1 MRESQGRR
9 RRFRALT
16 SAATAVL
23 LAASAVLTATPA
35 SAATVYEIEADWS
48 DGTPA
53 QVTTGDVVNAEW
65 RINVN
70 DDAAAP
76 SNDPVDD
83 VDFTVTTTSG
93 RFTALPD
100 ACLTTGVDPASSIS
114 PDGSTLVCN
123 VGTKNQ
129 GTAVVVVTP
138 IEADGPTGSEIT
150 ASGTIEGKTATLS
163 PIGIVNEFAMDM
175 RWASGAAYIEQ
186 GTGYYQTSFEW
197 TLSSGRNSDEG
208 PQTAVYDLT
217 IASPQGGT
225 VSVAPEACTPFDMGV
240 AATGHPWSGGGHPAD
255 QTAGFVGG
263 CTFEHVGGD
272 RFRLTLSGIDYSP
285 ASIPTRDSAGGF
297 LPVDQIALASGSV
310 YVRIQT
316 TAAGSVTV
324 QQDPVTYTSTTGLT
338 AQDDVANNSETKTW
352 TPLGTYSSGWGRG
365 YTGSG
370 GTTWD
375 DTYLVSAGTVVG
387 QYLDTGWQRWPDR
400 ADDRLVGMCAALDT
414 RNVTFEDFVW
424 GAPAGGVDGVPFEYY
439 TGPST
444 LLDPASTGYDPN
456 AFDCTSSNGW
466 TTTEPA
472 NPSDIK
478 AVRVVMTQGTAEA
491 HVDDPSITPVLFVRI
506 RPELPV
512 GTEVWTFFSGIHDAP
527 VPNTWTGPNYAGCIT
542 NTPGWRYPCTTGFR
556 DVLRVAAASPAITKS
571 ADRTV
576 VTPGVPAT
584 FTLTYAATGAGQV
597 PPTVNGF
604 QIADTLPAGVTYVPG
619 TASPE
624 PQVSTNGS
632 GQQVLSWTLDAV
644 ATNAWHPLSYQAV
657 ADDSVT
663 AGSVLTNTAVASFG
677 GQARTAAA
685 QVTVTTNGYTE
696 IGKTP
701 DSPFIPNLNGDGVGA
716 GAWTV
721 TLRSFD
727 SLPQDF
733 TDTIDILPFVGDG
746 RGTGFEGDYALTG
759 VDAAPGST
767 VYYTTEDP
775 ATLSDD
781 PTASANGT
789 AGSPSALWSTAFTED
804 ATAIRVVGPRLAPG
818 AIQQFTV
825 GIETDGVRG
834 GDVLV
839 NRAQAVAEHTR
850 LVMRTSAPI
859 TVANYYSAALKK
871 YVMDADGVWRDAND
885 VTDYPVFDIGDTVRY
900 RIEVENT
907 GQGTLT
913 NVVVS
918 DDKQPELGGFTVD
931 ELGPGETEHHD
942 FEIVVGEANGDTV
955 VNTACASADLPADSG
970 VAPTI
975 NCDPAGFEIDG
986 APTHTKELLSASPI
1000 GGGQWQIVYGIDVSN
1015 TSAHATTYTLSDE
1028 LHFSAQVTVDS
1039 AVVTASPDGVL
1050 LADPAWNGTDR
1061 LTISAGTPLLGT
1073 DDEGYAAHHYEV
1085 TVIADVPLHLDG
1097 ADAGVDPTACPAEGS
1112 DADQGF
1118 NNSSTMTDATGDT
1131 EQDQA
1136 CAPIPSISIEKS
1148 IVGEPVKGLHGEW
1161 SIVYEIV
1168 VANDGSAATD
1178 YTLTDRLRFGTGITV
1193 KSANIAQTPDGVVS
1207 SPTWTGRG
1215 AAGSAENV
1223 VAKDELGPGAA
1234 HTYRVQV
1241 TAVLD
1246 TRTADRTA
1254 LICPAPGAGDV
1265 GGFANTAGVESNGLA
1280 ATDDACAVPEWP
1292 AGVTSPLAST
1302 GGELSVGVLSAAG
1315 VLLLTGAVLLFLRR
1329 RRVIAE

>member
-23 LAASAVLTATPA
+23 ITASTLTMAAPA
-35 SAATVYEIEADWS
+35 SAATVYEIEAAWS
-48 DGTPA
+48 EGTPS
-53 QVTTGDVVNAEW
+53 QVTTGDIVNAEW
-65 RINVN
+65 RVNVN

-76 SNDPVDD
+76 SNSPVDD
-83 VDFTVTTTSG
+83 VQFTVTTTSG

-100 ACLTTGVDPASSIS
+100 ACLVSGVDPASNIS
-114 PDGSTLVCN
+114 ADASTLVCN
-123 VGTKNQ
+123 LGTKNQ

-150 ASGTIEGKTATLS
+150 ASGTIEGKTADLA
-163 PIGIVNEFAMDM
+163 PIDIVNEFAMDM

-208 PQTAVYDLT
+208 PRTLVYELT
-217 IASPQGGT
+217 IASPQGGA

-263 CTFEHVGGD
+263 CTFEQVGGD
-272 RFRLTLSGIDYSP
+272 RFRLTLTGIDYSP
-285 ASIPTRDSAGGF
+285 ASIPTRDSAGAF
-297 LPVDQIALASGSV
+297 LPVDQIALASGSI

-324 QQDPVTYTSTTGLT
+324 QQDAKTYTSTTGLS

-400 ADDRLVGMCAALDT
+400 ADDHLVGMCAALDT
-414 RNVTFEDFVW
+414 RNVTFENFVW
-424 GAPAGGVDGVPFEYY
+424 GAPAGGVDGAPFEYY
-439 TGPST
+439 TGASA
-444 LLDPASTGYDPN
+444 LLDPASAGYDPN
-456 AFDCTSSNGW
+456 AFDCTSSSGW
-466 TTTEPA
+466 TTVKPA
-472 NPSDIK
+472 NPAEIK
-478 AVRVVMTQGTAEA
+478 AVRVVMTQGAAEA

-512 GTEVWTFFSGIHDAP
+512 GTEVWSFFSGIHDAP

-542 NTPGWRYPCTTGFR
+542 STPGWRYPCTTGFR

-584 FTLTYAATGAGQV
+584 FTLTYAATGAGQI
-597 PPTVNGF
+597 PPAVNGF

-619 TASPE
+619 SASPE

-632 GQQVLSWTLDAV
+632 GQQVLSWTLDGV
-644 ATNAWHPLSYQAV
+644 ATNTWHPLSYQAV

-663 AGSVLTNTAVASFG
+663 AGSVLTNTVAASFG
-677 GQARTAAA
+677 GQTRTAAA

-701 DSPFIPNLNGDGVGA
+701 DSPFIPNLNGDGVGS
-716 GAWTV
+716 GSWTV

-727 SLPQDF
+727 ALPQDF
-733 TDTIDILPFVGDG
+733 TDTIDVLPYVGDA
-746 RGTGFEGDYALTG
+746 RGTDFDGDYALTG
-759 VDAAPGST
+759 VDAASGAT

-781 PTASANGT
+781 PNSPANGT
-789 AGSPSALWSTAFTED
+789 AGAPSALWSTVFTAD

-825 GIETDGVRG
+825 EIETDGVQG

-871 YVMDADGVWRDAND
+871 YVMDADGQWRDAND

-907 GQGTLT
+907 GQGTLH
-913 NVVVS
+913 NLVVS
-918 DDKQPELGGFTVD
+918 DDKQPELGGFVVD
-931 ELGPGETEHHD
+931 ELAPGESEHHD
-942 FEIVVGEANGDTV
+942 FEIVVGEMGGDTI
-955 VNTACASADLPADSG
+955 VNTACASADVPADSG
-970 VAPTI
+970 LPATI

-1000 GGGQWQIVYGIDVSN
+1000 GGGQWRIVYGIDVSN
-1015 TSAHATTYTLSDE
+1015 TSTHATTYTLSDE
-1028 LHFSAQVTVDS
+1028 LHFSPQVAVAS
-1039 AVVTASPDGVL
+1039 AEVTASPDGVL
-1050 LADPAWNGTDR
+1050 LADPEWNGSDR
-1061 LTISAGTPLLGT
+1061 LAISAGTPLLGT
-1073 DDEGYAAHHYEV
+1073 DDEGYTVHHYEV
-1085 TVIADVPLHLDG
+1085 TVVADVPLHFDG
-1097 ADAGVDPTACPAEGS
+1097 AGGDADPTACPAEGS

-1118 NNSSTMTDATGDT
+1118 NNSSTMTDATGDS

-1148 IVGEPVKGLHGEW
+1148 IVGEPVKGANGQW
-1161 SIVYEIV
+1161 SIAYEIV
-1168 VANDGSAATD
+1168 VANDGSAAAD

-1193 KSANIAQTPDGVVS
+1193 KDAIAIQAPDGIV
-1207 SPTWTGRG
+1207 PDGAWTGRG
-1215 AAGSAENV
+1215 AAGAAENV
-1223 VAKDELGPGAA
+1223 VASGSIDPDTT

-1246 TRTADRTA
+1246 TKTADRTA
-1254 LICPAPGAGDV
+1254 LVCPAPGTGDG

-1280 ATDDACAVPEWP
+1280 GADDACAVPEWP
-1292 AGVTSPLAST
+1292 AGVTSPLATT
-1302 GGELSVGVLSAAG
+1302 GGELSAGVLSAAA
-1315 VLLLTGAVLLFLRR
+1315 VLLLAGAVLLVLRR
-1329 RRVIAE
+1329 RSGAAQ